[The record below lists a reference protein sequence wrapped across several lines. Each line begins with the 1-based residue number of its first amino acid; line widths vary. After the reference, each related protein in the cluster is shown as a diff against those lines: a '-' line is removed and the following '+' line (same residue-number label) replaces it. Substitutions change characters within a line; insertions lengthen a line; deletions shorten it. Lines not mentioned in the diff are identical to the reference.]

1 MGPDLAQVETP
12 RPATRAARTAGR
24 IIADIAATALGC
36 LRSPGD
42 GEEISAIR
50 RTWPEYDIEWS
61 RGAWHAYRID
71 GTGEPV
77 TARTADTLGAA
88 ISADWSA
95 GSMA

>member
-1 MGPDLAQVETP
+1 MGHNLAQVA
-12 RPATRAARTAGR
+12 PAHPVTRAARMTR
-24 IIADIAATALGC
+24 KIIADIAATALGC

-42 GEEISAIR
+42 GEEISAVR
-50 RTWPEYDIEWS
+50 KVWPEYDIEWS

-88 ISADWSA
+88 ISADWST